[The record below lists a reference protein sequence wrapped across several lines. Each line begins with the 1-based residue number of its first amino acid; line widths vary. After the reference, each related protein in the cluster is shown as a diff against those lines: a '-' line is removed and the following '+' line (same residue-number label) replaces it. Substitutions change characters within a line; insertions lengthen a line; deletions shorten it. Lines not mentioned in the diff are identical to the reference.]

1 MDENKYS
8 IGRFAAILGIDADTI
23 RYYEKIGLLQSRRDE
38 NNYRYYTDTDCRKL
52 MTCRELR
59 ALGFSIKQIQSAQC
73 DFESEQFAGFL
84 GERERE
90 IDREIEYLHAVQKQL
105 RICREAAQ
113 RAGKKPEMT
122 IVRRR
127 QGYYFFRQT
136 DNVKLVDHQSAVTVK
151 KLMDLQPL
159 VFRGGVV
166 SREELLSG
174 KPYDILKFACG
185 LMVEKGALK
194 DSSLIRAADA
204 LFTWE
209 LCAQVLVSGD
219 FSQEDSGELQLRALL
234 EEICAQGYEI
244 GEAAISRILPSNV
257 DAGRWH
263 LLYSIPLKEA
273 APSPTGKTH
282 KKENGE

>member
-1 MDENKYS
+1 
-8 IGRFAAILGIDADTI
+8 
-23 RYYEKIGLLQSRRDE
+23 
-38 NNYRYYTDTDCRKL
+38 
-52 MTCRELR
+52 
-59 ALGFSIKQIQSAQC
+59 
-73 DFESEQFAGFL
+73 
-84 GERERE
+84 
-90 IDREIEYLHAVQKQL
+90 
-105 RICREAAQ
+105 
-113 RAGKKPEMT
+113 MT

-136 DNVKLVDHQSAVTVK
+136 DNVKLVDHQSAATVK

-174 KPYDILKFACG
+174 KPYDFLKFACG

-219 FSQEDSGELQLRALL
+219 FSQEDSGEMQLRALL

-273 APSPTGKTH
+273 APLPTGKTH

>member
-113 RAGKKPEMT
+113 RVGKKPEMT
-122 IVRRR
+122 IIRHK

-136 DNVKLVDHQSAVTVK
+136 DNVKLLDHQSAITVK

-174 KPYDILKFACG
+174 KPCDFLRFACG
-185 LMVEKGALK
+185 LMVEKSMLR

-204 LFTWE
+204 LFTWD
-209 LCAQVLVSGD
+209 LCAQVLLSGD
-219 FSQEDSGELQLRALL
+219 FSQEDSGERQLRPLL
-234 EEICAQGYEI
+234 EEISAQGYEI
-244 GEAAISRILPSNV
+244 GEVAISRILPSNV
-257 DAGRWH
+257 DADRWQ

-273 APSPTGKTH
+273 NPSPVGKLY
-282 KKENGE
+282 KKESGK